1 MQVAVIHRIK
11 DPDRFYSLIGDAMK
25 EGPPPGLELPA
36 QARGLD
42 GRTLICLWEADSMDN
57 LRETVESLV
66 GEVADNEYIEAEYS
80 GLPAA
85 G

>member
-25 EGPPPGLELPA
+25 EGPPEGLELPA

-42 GRTLICLWEADSMDN
+42 GRTHICLWEADSMDN
-57 LRETVESLV
+57 LRQTVESLV
-66 GEVADNEYIEAEYS
+66 GEVADNEYVEAEYM
-80 GLPAA
+80 GVPAA